1 MADMKLEQGSLVVEM
16 HCLLLAPHLYGL
28 LQDMD

>member
-1 MADMKLEQGSLVVEM
+1 MVDMKMEQGSLVVEM
-16 HCLLLAPHLYGL
+16 HFLLLAPHLYGL